1 MQSVSQKVS
10 YHQRYN
16 VIVTEIFYYIQ
27 IIYYVQILS
36 YHSHIFFDTNVFRY
50 TLVLFFSDTNIFKR
64 TNLTCAPK
72 SPKVKWLK
80 LFTHRIIYKENYFP
94 FLFQL
99 CFNFQLYHTS
109 KIQHLSS
116 NIKPNVKKLIR
127 TCSYIQI
134 FSDTDIGSYHIRIIC
149 LIQMYWDIHS
159 YNFWS
164 YKYIRIFAHILD
176 ICLDINICI
185 KHLYSSHPA
194 VVVIC
199 EKFDCK
205 VGSLSQCSNGTGRAN
220 AKMPWEL
227 VAVGW
232 KKLQILANL
241 TKWVQRLWQGL
252 TNIISKLSLSCWLF
266 SSPNFITFE
275 CFP

>member
-109 KIQHLSS
+109 KIQHLTS
-116 NIKPNVKKLIR
+116 NIKPNVKNLIQ

-164 YKYIRIFAHILD
+164 YKYIRIFAHILN
-176 ICLDINICI
+176 ICLDINIF
-185 KHLYSSHPA
+185 KYLYQTFIFVTPCCGGDLWEVRLQSWISITMQQWDRTCKRQDA
-194 VVVIC
+194 MRVGGSGM
-199 EKFDCK
+199 EKVADIGKLDK
-205 VGSLSQCSNGTGRAN
+205 VGA
-220 AKMPWEL
+220 AP
-227 VAVGW
+227 
-232 KKLQILANL
+232 LARVD
-241 TKWVQRLWQGL
+241 KYY
-252 TNIISKLSLSCWLF
+252 
-266 SSPNFITFE
+266 
-275 CFP
+275 